1 MTLEATRRPLFEATS
16 TEEMWVEGQSQYADS
31 KVLVTVSNALGEKT
45 VLITPTEVTPTKSK
59 LFVQAPPERIATPA
73 QVRNNKINN
82 AIKYIGYALS
92 GILISFSVLSA
103 SGFVKARIVL
113 TGSMEPTIK
122 PGDIVLLAP
131 TPRTQPKLGDVAAYT
146 ARRFS
151 GESVGIFTHRI
162 IGGNPVDGWI
172 MKGDNNPSPDVQKPK
187 AEDINGVVFFVIP
200 WIGKLMAPKMLM
212 ILIPIGVGI
221 WLIIDTLK
229 GDS

>member
-1 MTLEATRRPLFEATS
+1 MTSEVNRRPLFEATS
-16 TEEMWVEGQSQYADS
+16 TEEIWVEGQSQYADS
-31 KVLVTVSNALGEKT
+31 KVLLTISNAHGEKT

-73 QVRNNKINN
+73 QTRNNKIGNVV
-82 AIKYIGYALS
+82 KFLGYTLS
-92 GILISFSVLSA
+92 AILISFSVLSA

-113 TGSMEPTIK
+113 TGSMEPTIN

-131 TPRTQPKLGDVAAYT
+131 TPRTQPELGDIAAYT

-162 IGGNPVDGWI
+162 IGGDPVNGWL
-172 MKGDNNPSPDVQKPK
+172 MKGDNNPTPDVQKPK
-187 AEDINGVVFFVIP
+187 AEDISGVVFFVIP

>member
-1 MTLEATRRPLFEATS
+1 MTSEVNRRPLFEATS
-16 TEEMWVEGQSQYADS
+16 TEEMWVEGQSQFADS
-31 KVLVTVSNALGEKT
+31 KVLLTISNANGEKT
-45 VLITPTEVTPTKSK
+45 VLITPTEVIPTKSK

-73 QVRNNKINN
+73 QARNTKIGNVV
-82 AIKYIGYALS
+82 KFLGYALS

-113 TGSMEPTIK
+113 TGSMEPVIHA
-122 PGDIVLLAP
+122 GDIVLLAP
-131 TPRTQPKLGDVAAYT
+131 TPRTQPELGDIAAYT

-162 IGGNPVDGWI
+162 IGGDPVNGWL
-172 MKGDNNPSPDVQKPK
+172 MKGDNNPTPDVQKPK
-187 AEDINGVVFFVIP
+187 SEDISGVVFFVIP
-200 WIGKLMAPKMLM
+200 WIGKLMTPKMLM
-212 ILIPIGVGI
+212 ILIPVGVGI

>member
-1 MTLEATRRPLFEATS
+1 MSSEVIRRPLFEATS
-16 TEEMWVEGQSQYADS
+16 TEEMWVEGESQFSDS
-31 KVLVTVSNALGEKT
+31 KVLVTISNALGERT
-45 VLITPTEVTPTKSK
+45 VLITPTDIAPTKSK
-59 LFVQAPPERIATPA
+59 MFVQAPPERIATPT
-73 QVRNNKINN
+73 QQRNTRISNI
-82 AIKYIGYALS
+82 IKFLGYALS

-113 TGSMEPTIK
+113 TGSMAPVIK

-131 TPRTQPKLGDVAAYT
+131 TPRTQPHLGDIVSYT

-162 IGGNPVDGWI
+162 IGGDPVNGW
-172 MKGDNNPSPDVQKPK
+172 MVKGDANPSPDVQKPK
-187 AEDINGVVFFVIP
+187 ADDVSGVVFFIIP

-212 ILIPIGVGI
+212 ILIPVGVGV

-229 GDS
+229 GD

>member
-1 MTLEATRRPLFEATS
+1 MTSEVNRRPLFEATS
-16 TEEMWVEGQSQYADS
+16 TEEMWIEGQSQYADS
-31 KVLVTVSNALGEKT
+31 KVLLTISNANGEKT

-73 QVRNNKINN
+73 QARNTKIGNVV
-82 AIKYIGYALS
+82 KFLGYALS
-92 GILISFSVLSA
+92 GILISFSILSA

-113 TGSMEPTIK
+113 TGSMEPVIK
-122 PGDIVLLAP
+122 AGDIVLLAP
-131 TPRTQPKLGDVAAYT
+131 TPRTQPELGDIAAYT

-162 IGGNPVDGWI
+162 IGGDPVNGWL
-172 MKGDNNPSPDVQKPK
+172 MKGDNNPTPDVQKPK

-212 ILIPIGVGI
+212 ILIPVGVGI

>member
-1 MTLEATRRPLFEATS
+1 MTSEANRRPLFEATS

-31 KVLVTVSNALGEKT
+31 KVLLTISNANGEKT

-73 QVRNNKINN
+73 QARNNKIGNVV
-82 AIKYIGYALS
+82 KFLGYALS
-92 GILISFSVLSA
+92 GILIAFSVLSA

-113 TGSMEPTIK
+113 TGSMEPAIN

-131 TPRTQPKLGDVAAYT
+131 TPRTQPELGDIAAYT

-162 IGGNPVDGWI
+162 IGGDPVNGWL
-172 MKGDNNPSPDVQKPK
+172 MKGDNNPTPDVQKPK
-187 AEDINGVVFFVIP
+187 AEDISGVVFFVIP

-212 ILIPIGVGI
+212 ILIPVGVGI

-229 GDS
+229 GD

>member
-31 KVLVTVSNALGEKT
+31 KVLVTVSNAHGEKT

>member
-1 MTLEATRRPLFEATS
+1 MTSEVIRRPLFEATQN
-16 TEEMWVEGQSQYADS
+16 EEMWVEGQSQFADS
-31 KVLVTVSNALGEKT
+31 KVLVTISNALGERT
-45 VLITPTEVTPTKSK
+45 VLITPTEIAPTKSK

-73 QVRNNKINN
+73 QARNNKINEV
-82 AIKYIGYALS
+82 IKWIGYALS
-92 GILISFSVLSA
+92 AILISFSVLSA

-131 TPRTQPKLGDVAAYT
+131 TPRTQPQLGDIAAYT

-162 IGGNPVDGWI
+162 IGGDPVNGWV
-172 MKGDNNPSPDVQKPK
+172 MKGDANPSPDVQKPK
-187 AEDINGVVFFVIP
+187 AADINGVVFFVVP
-200 WIGKLMAPKMLM
+200 WIGKLMTPKMLM
-212 ILIPIGVGI
+212 VLIPVGVGI

-229 GDS
+229 GDA

>member
-1 MTLEATRRPLFEATS
+1 MTSEVIRRPLFEATS
-16 TEEMWVEGQSQYADS
+16 TEEMWVEGQSQFADS
-31 KVLVTVSNALGEKT
+31 KVLVTISNALGERT
-45 VLITPTEVTPTKSK
+45 VLITPTDIAPTKSK
-59 LFVQAPPERIATPA
+59 MFVQAPPERIATPT
-73 QVRNNKINN
+73 QKRNTKINN
-82 AIKYIGYALS
+82 VIKFIGYALS

-122 PGDIVLLAP
+122 PGDVVLLAP
-131 TPRTQPKLGDVAAYT
+131 TPRTQPKLGDIAAYT

-162 IGGNPVDGWI
+162 VGGDPVNGWM
-172 MKGDNNPSPDVQKPK
+172 MKGDNNPSPDVQRPK
-187 AEDINGVVFFVIP
+187 ADDISGVVFFVIP
-200 WIGKLMAPKMLM
+200 WIGKLMTPKMLM
-212 ILIPIGVGI
+212 ILIPVGVAI

>member
-1 MTLEATRRPLFEATS
+1 MTSEVNRRPLFEATS

-31 KVLVTVSNALGEKT
+31 KVLLTISNAHGEKT

-73 QVRNNKINN
+73 QARNNKIGNVV
-82 AIKYIGYALS
+82 KFLGYTLS
-92 GILISFSVLSA
+92 AILISFSVLSA

-113 TGSMEPTIK
+113 TGSMEPTIN

-131 TPRTQPKLGDVAAYT
+131 TPRTQPELGDIAAYT

-162 IGGNPVDGWI
+162 IGGDPVNGWL
-172 MKGDNNPSPDVQKPK
+172 MKGDNNPTPDVQKPK
-187 AEDINGVVFFVIP
+187 AEDISGVVFFVIP

>member
-1 MTLEATRRPLFEATS
+1 MSTEVNRRPLFEATS
-16 TEEMWVEGQSQYADS
+16 TEEMWVEGQSQFADS

>member
-1 MTLEATRRPLFEATS
+1 MAAEVIRRPLFDATS

-31 KVLVTVSNALGEKT
+31 KVLVTISNALGERT
-45 VLITPTEVTPTKSK
+45 VLITPTDIAPTKSK
-59 LFVQAPPERIATPA
+59 MFVQAPPERIATPT
-73 QVRNNKINN
+73 QKRNAKINSV
-82 AIKYIGYALS
+82 IKVIGYALS

-122 PGDIVLLAP
+122 PGDVVLLAP

-162 IGGNPVDGWI
+162 IGGDPINGWV
-172 MKGDNNPSPDVQKPK
+172 MKGDANPSPDVQKPK
-187 AEDINGVVFFVIP
+187 SEDISGVVFFVIP
-200 WIGKLMAPKMLM
+200 WIGKLMTPKMLM
-212 ILIPIGVGI
+212 ILIPVGVGL

-229 GDS
+229 SDS